1 MNLQEKDWV
10 ALKKWSLF
18 LAGVLLLAACSNE
31 EAQPAEPEE
40 TEEAEMAVD
49 QQGMTEEG
57 FITQVSGED
66 ILVNNIYFT
75 IPEDVKVQF
84 SDGAETT
91 EGVVRDIRTGMKVS
105 MDYQGPLAESF
116 PMQGEAETITILTD
130 EDSVKQSDALEAFI
144 NQEQL
149 SRLIMMGQPI
159 VRDNEIGFLFS
170 NMETGEMSEV
180 RIDLDTHEYTIGGD
194 KSE

>member
-1 MNLQEKDWV
+1 M
-10 ALKKWSLF
+10 KKWSIF
-18 LAGVLLLAACSNE
+18 LASVLLLAACSNE
-31 EAQPAEPEE
+31 EAEPAEKEE
-40 TEEAEMAVD
+40 ADKAEMAVE
-49 QQGMTEEG
+49 QKSMTEEG
-57 FITQVSGED
+57 FITQVNGED
-66 ILVNNIYFT
+66 ILINSIYFS

-84 SDGAETT
+84 SDGAEVT

-105 MDYQGPLAESF
+105 LDYQGPLAESF

-144 NQEQL
+144 NKEQL
-149 SRLIMMGQPI
+149 PRLIMMGQPI

-180 RIDLDTHEYTIGGD
+180 RIDLETHDYTIDG
-194 KSE
+194 E